1 MTLLQIGA
9 IDSTDFELP
18 IIVCRIKISV
28 SLKILINLSQKRL
41 SRNDYNSLWPA
52 YLMIFI
58 RQILLTKIRDILQRI
73 KNGNKIGEGFSCSVI
88 GIDNYT

>member
-28 SLKILINLSQKRL
+28 SLEILINLSQKRL
-41 SRNDYNSLWPA
+41 SRNDYNSLGSA

-58 RQILLTKIRDILQRI
+58 RQILLTKIGDVLQGI